1 MLKDELTDLL
11 MDAMKQKDAVK
22 VSCLKAIK
30 AAILNYEKSPH
41 AEPLTEAIERSI
53 IKKLIKQREDS
64 IEVYVKA
71 NRLDLAE
78 DEKTEMDCLMEF
90 VPAAASREEILHEY
104 TAVTATQYEATKA
117 NMGKIIKAIKESLP
131 NADGKTVADIVKLQL
146 PL

>member
-1 MLKDELTDLL
+1 MLKDVLTDLL

-22 VSCLKAIK
+22 ISCLKAIK

-41 AEPLTEAIERSI
+41 AEPLTEAIEGSI

-64 IEVYVKA
+64 IEIYVKA

-90 VPAAASREEILHEY
+90 APAAATREEILREY
-104 TAVTATQYEATKA
+104 TTVTATQYEATKA

-131 NADGKTVADIVKLQL
+131 NADGKTVADIVKSQL